1 MKHEDGTN
9 VNTVG
14 CYAEPVANSKPVG
27 PQGQGGAIGG
37 AAVAG
42 VSNPRGI
49 EPKSIGG
56 GCQIVQ
62 MPVQPKVGK

>member
-27 PQGQGGAIGG
+27 PQGQGGVVGG
-37 AAVAG
+37 ESVMG

-49 EPKSIGG
+49 EPKKLGG
-56 GCQIVQ
+56 GIQLVQ
-62 MPVQPKVGK
+62 GPVQPPVGK